1 MDANL
6 ALHQAHLII
15 GWAFF
20 HRLNAIF
27 GLGTLLP
34 PFCER
39 RLNCEHMADLAALE
53 QRARAELAACGD
65 EMALRA
71 WNTKYFGKSGEV
83 LQALKGVGAIPA
95 DQRRA
100 YGQEANRIKETLTQA
115 HESKSAALKQQTLEL
130 SLTAETVDVTLP
142 GRPLQRGRLHVA
154 TKIMREITAIF
165 ADLGFQVYRSREVE
179 DDRMNFEL
187 LNMPPHHPA
196 RDMWDTFHT
205 TTPGVLLRTHTSPG
219 QIHVMRELCP
229 EPIRVILPGMCY
241 RYEQITMRSEIQFQ
255 QVEGLCIGESVTMTD
270 LKGTISAFARRL
282 FGQERQVRFRS
293 SYFPFTEPSIEVDI
307 DWPKDDPNADRL
319 TKGTGWL
326 EIMGAGMVHPV
337 VLRNGGYDPEKFSGF
352 AFGMGPQR
360 ITMLKYAIDDIRQ
373 FWANDLRF
381 LQQF

>member
-1 MDANL
+1 MSDL
-6 ALHQAHLII
+6 ASL
-15 GWAFF
+15 
-20 HRLNAIF
+20 
-27 GLGTLLP
+27 
-34 PFCER
+34 ER
-39 RLNCEHMADLAALE
+39 R
-53 QRARAELAACGD
+53 ARDELAASAD
-65 EMALRA
+65 EAALKA
-71 WNTKYFGKSGEV
+71 WHTKYFGNAGAV
-83 LQALKGVGAIPA
+83 MQALGRLKELPPA
-95 DQRRA
+95 EKPA
-100 YGQEANRIKETLTQA
+100 YGKEVNRIKTALTQA
-115 HESKSAALKQQTLEL
+115 YEAALDVAKRQALER
-130 SLTAETVDVTLP
+130 SLTAEAVDVTLP
-142 GRPLQRGRLHVA
+142 GRPIRRGRLHVA
-154 TKIMREITAIF
+154 TQVMREINAIF

-179 DDRMNFEL
+179 DDLTNFEL

-205 TTPGVLLRTHTSPG
+205 TTPGVILRTHTSPG

-241 RYEQITMRSEIQFQ
+241 RYEQITTRSEIQFQ
-255 QVEGLCIGESVTMTD
+255 QVEGLCIGKNVTMAD
-270 LKGTISAFARRL
+270 LKGTITAFARRL

-337 VLRNGGYDPEKFSGF
+337 VLRNGGYDPERFSGF

-381 LQQF
+381 LEQF